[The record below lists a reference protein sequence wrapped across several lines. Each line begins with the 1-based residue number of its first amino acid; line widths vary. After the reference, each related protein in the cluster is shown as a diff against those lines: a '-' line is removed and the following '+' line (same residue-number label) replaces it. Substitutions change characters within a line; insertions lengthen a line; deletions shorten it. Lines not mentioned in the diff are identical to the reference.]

1 MSQLSLWYHNDDL
14 SVHYH
19 QYLMAFCLVFLRQKR
34 NTFDSILCT
43 QGYRSLFLI
52 SSHIDCLRLL
62 YHSRNPES
70 IFILTNKN
78 SAGSIFVRSDFMET
92 RSICRGISPNW
103 AASSEK
109 ELPEDP

>member
-19 QYLMAFCLVFLRQKR
+19 QYFMAFCLVFLRQKR
-34 NTFDSILCT
+34 NTFDSILRT

-62 YHSRNPES
+62 YHSRNPKS
-70 IFILTNKN
+70 IFILTHKN
-78 SAGSIFVRSDFMET
+78 SAGSIFVRSDFMEIT
-92 RSICRGISPNW
+92 IRDIP
-103 AASSEK
+103 
-109 ELPEDP
+109 

>member
-43 QGYRSLFLI
+43 QGYCSLFLI
-52 SSHIDCLRLL
+52 SSHIDCLHLL

-78 SAGSIFVRSDFMET
+78 SAGSIFVRSDFMEIT
-92 RSICRGISPNW
+92 IRDIP
-103 AASSEK
+103 
-109 ELPEDP
+109 